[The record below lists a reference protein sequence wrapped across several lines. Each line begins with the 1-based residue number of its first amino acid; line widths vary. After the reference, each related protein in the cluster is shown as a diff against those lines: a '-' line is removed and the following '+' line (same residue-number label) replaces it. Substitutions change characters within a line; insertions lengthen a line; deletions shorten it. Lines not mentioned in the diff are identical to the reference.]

1 MTRQTS
7 NKNDLDKRVSS
18 SIFPANSMPYNL
30 SYKDWTGKW
39 WQWALSIPK
48 TNNPLTDTNGSYCA
62 EGQSGPVW
70 FLAGTSGKINSI
82 KRRCSVPCE
91 KAILFPVIVTELSFA
106 EVPTIRTDQEL
117 IDTASRD
124 IKEYTLLKVSL
135 DGVEIGELYKYRIK
149 FGPFDLLLP
158 TNNIWG
164 LDPGVTRAVSD
175 GYWVFLKPLSIGDH
189 QLYLHGIEPH
199 FETEVTYYLTVTP

>member
-1 MTRQTS
+1 M
-7 NKNDLDKRVSS
+7 
-18 SIFPANSMPYNL
+18 
-30 SYKDWTGKW
+30 
-39 WQWALSIPK
+39 
-48 TNNPLTDTNGSYCA
+48 
-62 EGQSGPVW
+62 
-70 FLAGTSGKINSI
+70 
-82 KRRCSVPCE
+82 
-91 KAILFPVIVTELSFA
+91 
-106 EVPTIRTDQEL
+106 
-117 IDTASRD
+117 
-124 IKEYTLLKVSL
+124 
-135 DGVEIGELYKYRIK
+135 DGVEISELYKYRIK